1 MLRQYLW
8 KLLLSV
14 AIVIWAVAELI
25 PLKDR
30 DFAQYIKEEATAQPK
45 EFLALMKDVSDRVAS
60 KEAPSVYVALKQIG
74 KERKLDL
81 SQFFPEIRLEA
92 SLKNIEK
99 RNNILL
105 DELLRRSKGRLQLG
119 LDLKGGV
126 AFTLEVNEKAA
137 AAASPRD
144 SEQKLAKAIEIISTR
159 INSLGV
165 SEPIVRPIG
174 NNRIEVQLPG
184 VFTKDNPEIVTSL
197 KKPARLD
204 FRRVYPNGT
213 PETIPLNDAPPGYEA
228 MTLEQEVRSGEM
240 RTSELYVKRIPDMTG
255 SALSEAYASMD
266 EFGRFKIL
274 LRFTKE
280 GAKQFADVTRAIA
293 DERKTTGH
301 LGQLAIV
308 LDGKLYSA
316 PSVHE
321 EIPSG
326 SAEITGTFTQREAI
340 ELANVLNNPLD
351 LPLDIKEQYEV
362 GPSLAQDAIDS
373 GTWASVIGVALVA
386 GFMILYY
393 WVGGVI
399 AVATLAVNVAII
411 LGVLSSIGATMTLP
425 GLAGIVL
432 TVGMAVDANILIFER
447 MREELNLGKSLKT
460 AVVAGYDKA
469 FFTIVDAHVTQLCIC
484 AIMIWLG
491 TGPVKG
497 FGVTLAIGVFST
509 MFSVLITSHM
519 VLEYLVNTNVI
530 KRIWMPFHPFANI
543 QTDFVKYFKPA
554 LFASWTLVLIG
565 ISVFIYKGKSTYGID
580 FAGGDLISIE
590 YNKQHQP
597 DLAQVRKIADQNQI
611 GEVNPSYV
619 TALAGGRDVLKIE
632 TPYNKSATLFSA
644 LQKAFPNAELKNVG
658 ESRIGATIGK
668 EVELNA
674 LKSVAL
680 SMVVILLYVA
690 FRFEV
695 GLGVGA
701 VVASIHDILMTIG
714 VFVLFGRQFSAPMVA
729 AILSIAG
736 YSINDTIVVFDRIRE
751 ELRINPNTSLK
762 DIINGAVRKVFS
774 RSIMTSMTTF
784 LAALS
789 LFVFGTGI
797 MRDLSFTFLVGI
809 ITGTF
814 SSIYIAAPVFYW
826 WHKGDRKH
834 VEAHHDVAPKYEWTG
849 SSKASQ

>member
-1 MLRQYLW
+1 MLRQNIW

-14 AIVIWAVAELI
+14 AILIWAVAELVPI
-25 PLKDR
+25 KNR
-30 DFAQYIKEEATAQPK
+30 EFNGYIRSQATAK
-45 EFLALMKDVSDRVAS
+45 SAEFISLMKEASDRVA
-60 KEAPSVYVALKQIG
+60 AHPGQTVFVALKQIG

-81 SQFFPEIRLEA
+81 SQFFPQIRLEA
-92 SLKNIEK
+92 SLKNVDR

-105 DELLRRSKGRLQLG
+105 DELLKRSKGRLQLG
-119 LDLKGGV
+119 LDLAGGV

-137 AAASPRD
+137 AANSQRD
-144 SEQKLAKAIEIISTR
+144 SEQKLSKAIEIISTR

-165 SEPIVRPIG
+165 AEPIVRPIG
-174 NNRIEVQLPG
+174 NNRIDVELPG
-184 VFTKDNPEIVTSL
+184 ITTKENPEIVSSL

-204 FRRVYPNGT
+204 FRLVYPEAVR
-213 PETIPLNDAPPGYEA
+213 ETMSANDAPPGYEL
-228 MTLEQEVRSGEM
+228 MTMDQEGRNGEI
-240 RTSELYVKRIPDMTG
+240 RTSEVYVKRIPEMTG
-255 SALSEAYASMD
+255 EALSEAYATMD

-280 GAKQFADVTRAIA
+280 GAKRFGEVTKAIA
-293 DERKTTGH
+293 EEGH
-301 LGQLAIV
+301 RAGRLGQLAIV

-316 PSVHE
+316 PTVRE

-326 SAEITGTFTQREAI
+326 SAEITGQFSQREAL

-362 GPSLAQDAIDS
+362 GASLATDAIDS
-373 GTWASVIGVALVA
+373 GVRAAIIGAVLVA
-386 GFMILYY
+386 AFMITYY
-393 WVGGVI
+393 TIGGVI
-399 AVATLAVNVAII
+399 AVGVLAVNITII
-411 LGVLSSIGATMTLP
+411 LGVLASIGATMTLP
-425 GLAGIVL
+425 GIAGIVL

-447 MREELNLGKSLKT
+447 MREELHLGKTLKT
-460 AVVAGYDKA
+460 ALVAGYDKA

-509 MFSVLITSHM
+509 MFSVLITGHLIM
-519 VLEYLVNTNVI
+519 EYLINFDIMT
-530 KRIWMPFHPFANI
+530 KFPMLHLLKNI
-543 QTDFVKYFKPA
+543 QTDFVKYAKPA
-554 LFASWTLVLIG
+554 FIVSWFIVLSAF
-565 ISVFIYKGKSTYGID
+565 SVVLYRGRQSFGTD
-580 FAGGDLISIE
+580 FLGGDVISIA

-597 DLAQVRKIADQNQI
+597 DLALVRRIATELKVND
-611 GEVNPSYV
+611 VNPAYV
-619 TALAGGRDVLKIE
+619 TAIGGGQDLLKIE
-632 TPYNKSATLFSA
+632 TPYGESTPLFDA
-644 LQKAFPNAELKNVG
+644 LQKAFPQAEFKNVG
-658 ESRIGATIGK
+658 QNRTGATIGA
-668 EVELNA
+668 EVEWNA
-674 LKSVAL
+674 LLSVAL

-695 GLGVGA
+695 GFGVGA

-714 VFVLFGRQFSAPMVA
+714 IFVLFGYQFSAPMVA

-751 ELRINPNTSLK
+751 ELRINPNGTLR
-762 DIINGAVRKVFS
+762 DVINLAVRKVFA
-774 RSIMTSMTTF
+774 RSIMTSLTAF

-789 LFVFGTGI
+789 LFLFGSGI

-834 VEAHHDVAPKYEWTG
+834 AEAHHDVAPKYEWTG

>member
-8 KLLLSV
+8 KLLLSL
-14 AIVIWAVAELI
+14 AIVTWAVAELI

-30 DFAQYIKEEATAQPK
+30 PFEQYIKAEASNRPA
-45 EFLALMKDVSDRVAS
+45 EFAALMKEASDRVAS
-60 KEAPSVYVALKQIG
+60 GQAQTVFVALKQIG

-81 SQFFPEIRLEA
+81 SQFFPQVRLEA
-92 SLKNIEK
+92 SLKNVDR

-105 DELLRRSKGRLQLG
+105 DELQKRAKGHLQLG

-126 AFTLEVNEKAA
+126 AFTLEVTDRT
-137 AAASPRD
+137 AASASQRD
-144 SEQKLAKAIEIISTR
+144 TEQKLSKAIEIISTR

-165 SEPIVRPIG
+165 SEPIVRPVG

-184 VFTKDNPEIVTSL
+184 VTTKDNPEIVSSL

-204 FRRVYPNGT
+204 FRLVHPTLT
-213 PETIPLNDAPPGYEA
+213 PETASGADAPPGYEP
-228 MTLEQEVRSGEM
+228 MILEQEGRNGEM
-240 RTSELYVKRIPDMTG
+240 RTSELYIKRIPAMTG
-255 SALSEAYASMD
+255 EALSDAYASMD

-274 LRFTKE
+274 LRFTKT
-280 GAKQFADVTRAIA
+280 GTKQFADVTRTIA
-293 DERKTTGH
+293 DEGKRSGR

-326 SAEITGTFTQREAI
+326 SAEITGQFSQREAI

-351 LPLDIKEQYEV
+351 LPLEIKEQYEV
-362 GPSLAQDAIDS
+362 GPSLAQDAINS
-373 GTWASVIGVALVA
+373 GVTASTIGAVLVA
-386 GFMILYY
+386 AFMITYY
-393 WVGGVI
+393 TVGGII
-399 AVATLAVNVAII
+399 AVATLAVNVTII
-411 LGVLSSIGATMTLP
+411 LGVLASIGATMTMP

-432 TVGMAVDANILIFER
+432 TIGMAVDANILIFER
-447 MREELNLGKSLKT
+447 MREELHLGKSLKI
-460 AVVAGYDKA
+460 AVVSGYDKA

-491 TGPVKG
+491 TGPVRG

-509 MFSVLITSHM
+509 MFSVLITSHLAM
-519 VLEYLVNTNVI
+519 EYLVNADII
-530 KRIWMPFHPFANI
+530 KKMPMLHLLKNI
-543 QTDFVKYFKPA
+543 QTDFVKYGKPA
-554 LFASWTLVLIG
+554 FIGSWMIVLIG
-565 ISVFIYKGKSTYGID
+565 ISVVVVKGRHAFGTD
-580 FAGGDLISIE
+580 FLGGDVISIE
-590 YNKQHQP
+590 YNKLHQP
-597 DLAQVRKIADQNQI
+597 ELAQVRRIATEHKINEI
-611 GEVNPSYV
+611 NPAYV
-619 TALAGGRDVLKIE
+619 TAIAGGRDLLKIE
-632 TPYNKSATLFSA
+632 TAYGESAPLFDA
-644 LQKAFPNAELKNVG
+644 LQKAFPQAEFKNVG
-658 ESRIGATIGK
+658 ESRTGATIGA
-668 EVELNA
+668 EVEWNA
-674 LKSVAL
+674 FLSVAL

-695 GLGVGA
+695 GFGVGA

-714 VFVLFGRQFSAPMVA
+714 IFVIFGHQFSAPMVA

-751 ELRINPNTSLK
+751 EIKINPNGTLR
-762 DIINGAVRKVFS
+762 DIINSAVRKVFA
-774 RSIMTSMTTF
+774 RSIMTSLTAF

-789 LFVFGTGI
+789 LYLFGSGI

-809 ITGTF
+809 VTGTF

-834 VEAHHDVAPKYEWTG
+834 VEAHHDIAPKYEWTG

>member
-1 MLRQYLW
+1 MLRQNIW

-14 AIVIWAVAELI
+14 AILIWAVAELVPI
-25 PLKDR
+25 RDR
-30 DFAQYIKEEATAQPK
+30 PFDQYIRTQATAKQADFINVMK
-45 EFLALMKDVSDRVAS
+45 EASDRVAS
-60 KEAPSVYVALKQIG
+60 KQAQTVFVALKQIG

-81 SQFFPEIRLEA
+81 SQFFPQIRLEA
-92 SLKNIEK
+92 SLKNVDR

-105 DELLRRSKGRLQLG
+105 DELLKRSKGRLQLG
-119 LDLKGGV
+119 LDLAGGV

-137 AAASPRD
+137 ASTSQRD
-144 SEQKLAKAIEIISTR
+144 SEQKLSKAIEIISTR

-165 SEPIVRPIG
+165 AEPIVRPVG
-174 NNRIEVQLPG
+174 NNRIDVELPNIS
-184 VFTKDNPEIVTSL
+184 TRDNPEIVANL

-204 FRRVYPNGT
+204 FRLVYPDAT
-213 PETIPLNDAPPGYEA
+213 PSGAEAPPGYEP
-228 MTLEQEVRSGEM
+228 MTLDQEGRNGEI
-240 RTSELYVKRIPDMTG
+240 RTSEVFVKRIPEMTG
-255 SALSEAYASMD
+255 EALSDAYASMD

-280 GAKQFADVTRAIA
+280 GAKRFAEVTKTIAEDGHRAG
-293 DERKTTGH
+293 R

-316 PSVHE
+316 PTVRE

-326 SAEITGTFTQREAI
+326 SAEITGQFSQREAL

-362 GPSLAQDAIDS
+362 GPSLATDAINS
-373 GTWASVIGVALVA
+373 GVRASIIGATLVA
-386 GFMILYY
+386 AFMITYY
-393 WVGGVI
+393 TIGGVI
-399 AVATLAVNVAII
+399 AVGVLAVNIAII
-411 LGVLSSIGATMTLP
+411 LGVLASIGATMTLP

-432 TVGMAVDANILIFER
+432 TIGMAVDANILIFER
-447 MREELNLGKSLKT
+447 MREELHLGKNLKT
-460 AVVAGYDKA
+460 ALVAGYDKA

-491 TGPVKG
+491 TGPVRG

-509 MFSVLITSHM
+509 MFSVLITGHLIM
-519 VLEYLVNTNVI
+519 EYLINLDIVT
-530 KRIWMPFHPFANI
+530 RFPMLHLLRNI
-543 QTDFVKYFKPA
+543 QTDFVRYAKPA
-554 LFASWTLVLIG
+554 FIVSWLIVLTGFSFVLF
-565 ISVFIYKGKSTYGID
+565 KGRQAFGTD
-580 FAGGDLISIE
+580 FLGGDVISIE
-590 YNKQHQP
+590 YNKLHQP
-597 DLAQVRKIADQNQI
+597 DLAQVRRVATEHKINDIDPA
-611 GEVNPSYV
+611 YV
-619 TALAGGRDVLKIE
+619 TSIAGGRDLLKIE
-632 TPYNKSATLFSA
+632 TPYGESAPLFDA
-644 LQKAFPNAELKNVG
+644 LQKAFPQAEFKDVG
-658 ESRIGATIGK
+658 ESRTGATIGA
-668 EVELNA
+668 EIEWNA
-674 LKSVAL
+674 LLSVAL

-714 VFVLFGRQFSAPMVA
+714 IFVLSGRQFSAPMVA

-751 ELRINPNTSLK
+751 ELKINPNGTLR
-762 DIINGAVRKVFS
+762 DVINLAIRKVFA
-774 RSIMTSMTTF
+774 RSIMTSLTAF

-789 LFVFGTGI
+789 LFLFGSGI
-797 MRDLSFTFLVGI
+797 MKDLSFTFLVGI

-834 VEAHHDVAPKYEWTG
+834 VEAHHDIAPKYEWTG

>member
-1 MLRQYLW
+1 MFRQNLW

-14 AIVIWAVAELI
+14 AVLIWAVAELNPI
-25 PLKDR
+25 RDR
-30 DFAQYIKEEATAQPK
+30 EFGSYIQSKATAKPA
-45 EFLALMKDVSDRVAS
+45 EFISLMKEVSDRVAS
-60 KEAPSVYVALKQIG
+60 KQAPSVFMALKQIG
-74 KERKLDL
+74 RERKLDL
-81 SQFFPEIRLEA
+81 SQFFPEFRLEA
-92 SLKNIEK
+92 SLKNVDK

-105 DELLRRSKGRLQLG
+105 DELLKRSKGRLQLG

-126 AFTLEVNEKAA
+126 GFTLEVNEKAA
-137 AAASPRD
+137 AANTQRD
-144 SEQKLAKAIEIISTR
+144 NEQKLNKAIEIISTR
-159 INSLGV
+159 INGLGV
-165 SEPIVRPIG
+165 SEPIVRPLG
-174 NNRIEVQLPG
+174 NNRIEVQLAG
-184 VFTKDNPEIVTSL
+184 VTTKDNPEIISSL

-204 FRRVYPNGT
+204 FRLVYSKGT
-213 PETIPLNDAPPGYEA
+213 PQTIPASEAPPGFEV
-228 MTLEQEVRSGEM
+228 MTLEQEGRNGEI
-240 RTSELYVKRIPDMTG
+240 RTSEEYVKRIPEMTG
-255 SALSEAYASMD
+255 DALSDAYATMD

-274 LRFTKE
+274 LRFTKQ
-280 GAKQFADVTRAIA
+280 GGRRFAEVTKAIA
-293 DERKTTGH
+293 EEGQRVGH
-301 LGQLAIV
+301 LCQLAIV

-316 PSVHE
+316 PTVHE

-326 SAEITGTFTQREAI
+326 SAEITGQFTQREAL

-373 GTWASVIGVALVA
+373 GLRASIIGSILVA
-386 GFMILYY
+386 AFMITYY
-393 WVGGVI
+393 TVGGVI
-399 AVATLAVNVAII
+399 AVGVLAVNITII
-411 LGVLSSIGATMTLP
+411 LGVLASIGATMTLP

-447 MREELNLGKSLKT
+447 MREELHLGKTLKT
-460 AVVAGYDKA
+460 ALVAGYEKA

-509 MFSVLITSHM
+509 MFSVLITGHLIM
-519 VLEYLVNTNVI
+519 EYLINYNIMT
-530 KRIWMPFHPFANI
+530 KFPMLHMLRNI
-543 QTDFVKYFKPA
+543 QTDFIRYAKPA
-554 LFASWTLVLIG
+554 FIISWVIVLTG
-565 ISVFIYKGKSTYGID
+565 ISVVVFKGRRAFGTD
-580 FAGGDLISIE
+580 FLGGDVISIE
-590 YNKQHQP
+590 YDRLHQP
-597 DLAQVRKIADQNQI
+597 DLAEVRRIASEHKINDI
-611 GEVNPSYV
+611 NPAYITS
-619 TALAGGRDVLKIE
+619 LGGGRDLLKIE
-632 TPYNKSATLFSA
+632 TAYGESTPLFDA
-644 LQKAFPNAELKNVG
+644 LQKAFPQAGLKSVG
-658 ESRIGATIGK
+658 ESHTGATIGS
-668 EVELNA
+668 EVLWNA
-674 LKSVAL
+674 LMSVAL

-695 GLGVGA
+695 GLGIGA

-714 VFVLFGRQFSAPMVA
+714 IFVLFGHQFSAPMVA

-751 ELRINPNTSLK
+751 EIRINPSGTLR
-762 DIINGAVRKVFS
+762 DVINLAIRKVFA
-774 RSIMTSMTTF
+774 RSIMTSLTAF

-789 LFVFGTGI
+789 LFLFGSGI

-834 VEAHHDVAPKYEWTG
+834 VEAHHDIAPKYEWTG

>member
-1 MLRQYLW
+1 MLRQNLW

-14 AIVIWAVAELI
+14 AILIWAVAELVPI
-25 PLKDR
+25 KNREFDG
-30 DFAQYIKEEATAQPK
+30 YIRAPATATSA
-45 EFLALMKDVSDRVAS
+45 EFINVMKDASDRVAS
-60 KEAPSVYVALKQIG
+60 KQAQTVFVALKQIG

-81 SQFFPEIRLEA
+81 SQFFPQIRLEA
-92 SLKNIEK
+92 SLKNVDR

-105 DELLRRSKGRLQLG
+105 DELLKRSKGRLQLG
-119 LDLKGGV
+119 LDLAGGV

-137 AAASPRD
+137 AANSQRD
-144 SEQKLAKAIEIISTR
+144 SEQKLNKAIEIISTR

-165 SEPIVRPIG
+165 AEPIVRPVG
-174 NNRIEVQLPG
+174 NNRIDVELPG
-184 VFTKDNPEIVTSL
+184 ISTKENPEIVSSL

-204 FRRVYPNGT
+204 FRLVYPEAI
-213 PETIPLNDAPPGYEA
+213 PETRSANDAPPGYEP
-228 MTLEQEVRSGEM
+228 MTLEQEGRTGEM
-240 RTSELYVKRIPDMTG
+240 RSSEVYVKRIPEMTG
-255 SALSEAYASMD
+255 EALSEAYATMD

-280 GAKQFADVTRAIA
+280 GGKRFAEVTRAIA
-293 DERKTTGH
+293 EEGKRAGR

-308 LDGKLYSA
+308 LDSKLYSA
-316 PSVHE
+316 PTVHE

-326 SAEITGTFTQREAI
+326 SAEITGQFSQREAL

-362 GPSLAQDAIDS
+362 GASLATDAIDS
-373 GTWASVIGVALVA
+373 GVRAAIIGAVLVA
-386 GFMILYY
+386 AFMITYY
-393 WVGGVI
+393 TIGGVI
-399 AVATLAVNVAII
+399 AVGVLAVNITII
-411 LGVLSSIGATMTLP
+411 LGVLASIGATMTLP
-425 GLAGIVL
+425 GIAGIVL

-447 MREELNLGKSLKT
+447 MREELHLGKTLKT
-460 AVVAGYDKA
+460 ALVAGYDKA

-509 MFSVLITSHM
+509 MFSVLITGHLIM
-519 VLEYLVNTNVI
+519 EYLINFDIMT
-530 KRIWMPFHPFANI
+530 KFPMLHLLKNI
-543 QTDFVKYFKPA
+543 QTDFVKYAKPA
-554 LFASWTLVLIG
+554 FIVSWFIVLSAF
-565 ISVFIYKGKSTYGID
+565 SVVLYRGRQSFGTD
-580 FAGGDLISIE
+580 FLGGDVISIA

-597 DLAQVRKIADQNQI
+597 DLALVRRIATELKVND
-611 GEVNPSYV
+611 VNPAYV
-619 TALAGGRDVLKIE
+619 TAIGGGQDLLKIE
-632 TPYNKSATLFSA
+632 TPYGESTPLFDA
-644 LQKAFPNAELKNVG
+644 LQKAFPQAEFKNVG
-658 ESRIGATIGK
+658 QNRTGATIGA
-668 EVELNA
+668 EVEWNA
-674 LKSVAL
+674 LLSVAL

-695 GLGVGA
+695 GFGVGA

-714 VFVLFGRQFSAPMVA
+714 IFVLFGYQFSAPMVA

-751 ELRINPNTSLK
+751 ELRINPNGTLR
-762 DIINGAVRKVFS
+762 DVINLAVRKVFA
-774 RSIMTSMTTF
+774 RSIMTSLTAF

-789 LFVFGTGI
+789 LFVFGSGI